1 MTTGKTHK
9 EHIGEGKILAKG
21 EQKNI
26 VNEVL
31 EVFDSFALVNLEKN
45 TYAHHSLSENDE
57 HSGPLKEGAYTE
69 LMRDLYRG
77 ICPLGDES
85 ATLEEYLNPAS
96 ICRQLTPGTELLH
109 WEYEDSE
116 KFHKT
121 LYAMCIQRRDDVPV
135 RLLLTIQSSDGQTE
149 AARFFKT
156 MDATLNSLAE
166 MVPDAE
172 NRECL
177 KREDYQGRRVLVVED
192 NALSRE
198 TVEDLLWMT
207 GVEVETAANGKE
219 AVSQVACVPDGY
231 YDMILMDVQMPVMS
245 GYDAARA
252 IRLLA
257 KEQTGQIPIVA
268 MISGPLPEDDAFREA
283 GMNACLTK
291 PVCPCQLAEVLVNF
305 W

>member
-1 MTTGKTHK
+1 M
-9 EHIGEGKILAKG
+9 AKG

-45 TYAHHSLSENDE
+45 TYAYHSRSENDE
-57 HSGPLKEGAYTE
+57 HSEPLKEGAYTE
-69 LMRDLYRG
+69 LVKILYRG

-96 ICRQLTPGTELLH
+96 ICRQLTPGTELLY
-109 WEYEDSE
+109 WEYVDSE

-121 LYAMCIQRRDDVPV
+121 LYAMCIQRRDDVPA
-135 RLLLTIQSSDGQTE
+135 RLLLTIQSSDGRTE
-149 AARFFKT
+149 AARFFKA
-156 MDATLNSLAE
+156 MDTTLSSLAK

-172 NRECL
+172 SREPDRECL
-177 KREDYQGRRVLVVED
+177 KQKDYQGRRVLVVDD

-198 TVEDLLWMT
+198 AVEDLLWMT

-257 KEQTGQIPIVA
+257 REQTGQIPIVA

-291 PVCPCQLAEVLVNF
+291 PVCPCQLAEVLGKFLAINF
-305 W
+305 WR